1 MSKSAKRFQ
10 VMVTV
15 GDSVLIDST
24 NKKESV
30 DEWVRAFH
38 EKSVPAS
45 ELKVFQLGE
54 VGYTLVHSAVVPSAE
69 PVERL
74 IGFGRW

>member
-1 MSKSAKRFQ
+1 MSKSAKKFQ
-10 VMVTV
+10 IMITL
-15 GDSVLIDST
+15 GDEVLIDST
-24 NKKESV
+24 NKQESV
-30 DEWVRAFH
+30 DEWVKAFH

-45 ELKVFQLGE
+45 ELKIFQLGE
-54 VGYTLVHSAVVPSAE
+54 IGYTLIHSAVVPSAE

>member
-1 MSKSAKRFQ
+1 MSKSAKKFQ
-10 VMVTV
+10 IMVSV
-15 GDSVLIDST
+15 GESVLIDST
-24 NKKESV
+24 NKKAQV
-30 DEWVRAFH
+30 DEWVKAFH

-45 ELKVFQLGE
+45 ELKVFELGE
-54 VGYTLVHSAVVPSAE
+54 IGYTLVHSAVVPSAE

>member
-1 MSKSAKRFQ
+1 MSKSAKKFQ
-10 VMVTV
+10 IMVSV
-15 GDSVLIDST
+15 GESVLIDGT
-24 NKKESV
+24 NKKAQV
-30 DEWVRAFH
+30 DEWVKAFH

-45 ELKVFQLGE
+45 ELKVFELGE
-54 VGYTLVHSAVVPSAE
+54 IGYTLVHSAVVPSAE